1 MANTWGDNGNSD
13 IFYFGGLQT
22 LQIVTAAMKLKDPSI
37 AWKESYDQSRQH
49 IKKQRYYF
57 VKKGQ
62 SSQGYGF
69 PSGHLWM

>member
-49 IKKQRYYF
+49 IKKQRPHF
-57 VKKGQ
+57 ANLGP
-62 SSQGYGF
+62 SSQNYIF
-69 PSGHLWM
+69 FQ